1 MAVLIRIVKS
11 FSIFLHRTFL
21 FLLYKNIKQII
32 FDSFWLIEKFL
43 WKRPGSPPFMARW
56 LPDCTAT
63 KQYCSASEGSSEG
76 EPQCQVHCVPMLTF
90 SHSSPASLMI
100 NQAFQPKSEGL
111 NIHLCNFLEPCL
123 HIKFSRSGLSS
134 FRSGGIGKH
143 KGNLSAWEPCRNSPA
158 TALDMEII
166 LSTGQWNIL
175 CFKLLHCTLDW
186 NFWFWTSYIFLAGS

>member
-1 MAVLIRIVKS
+1 MTHRRIPLKKAWLTSFYGEVTAWLHCYKAVLLS
-11 FSIFLHRTFL
+11 FRR
-21 FLLYKNIKQII
+21 LL
-32 FDSFWLIEKFL
+32 WRE
-43 WKRPGSPPFMARW
+43 
-56 LPDCTAT
+56 
-63 KQYCSASEGSSEG
+63 
-76 EPQCQVHCVPMLTF
+76 VHCVPMLTF

-100 NQAFQPKSEGL
+100 NQAFQPKSEDL

-158 TALDMEII
+158 TALDMESI

-186 NFWFWTSYIFLAGS
+186 NFWFWTSYIFLADS